1 MGLAV
6 RQVRL
11 HRGLVVQ
18 PAVQHIII
26 AGLSFLVK
34 LRVPQI
40 AFRRL
45 EGLPGEQDF
54 PLCFK
59 LPENAVLQPGKL
71 RILIR
76 CKPTLQHFRLRM
88 GPALTVEEIIHIRP
102 VCDKA

>member
-1 MGLAV
+1 MLRALGFQAVQDRGLFFRQGLRGKLPDFLVGLAV

-59 LPENAVLQPGKL
+59 LPENAVL
-71 RILIR
+71 
-76 CKPTLQHFRLRM
+76 
-88 GPALTVEEIIHIRP
+88 
-102 VCDKA
+102 